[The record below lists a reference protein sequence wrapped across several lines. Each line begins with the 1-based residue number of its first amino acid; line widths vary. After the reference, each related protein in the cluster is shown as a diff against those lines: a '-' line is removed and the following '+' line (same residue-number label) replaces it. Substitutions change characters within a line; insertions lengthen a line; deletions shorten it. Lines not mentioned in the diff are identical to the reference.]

1 MHPCQPPEHNRLVFH
16 DSEVSS
22 IDTTANTVVIK
33 FSAAVVHGSAG
44 VSGADATTGYLQS
57 VALVCLG
64 VESMQTDAGCIGR
77 LSSGVLTTNGQRMS
91 AVQIPYD
98 TSDASK
104 LELEFTNG
112 SRVTLNASGLHLK
125 LSDDSRFIESLAC

>member
-1 MHPCQPPEHNRLVFH
+1 MHASQPPEHSRLVFH

-22 IDTTANTVVIK
+22 IDTTTNTVVIR
-33 FSAAVVHGSAG
+33 FSAAVVHGRPG
-44 VSGADATTGYLQS
+44 LSGADATTGYLQS

-64 VESMQTDAGCIGR
+64 VASMQADAGCIGR
-77 LSSGVLTTNGQRMS
+77 LSSGMLTTNGQRMN
-91 AVQIPYD
+91 AVPMPYC
-98 TSDASK
+98 TSSASK
-104 LELEFTNG
+104 LELDFTNG